1 MKNGTIETARDGVSS
16 SNSKPS
22 QENPQMTDKDYKNYN
37 IQQRKG
43 VATTVQITPG
53 VQQAALHIVE
63 DWR

>member
-53 VQQAALHIVE
+53 VQ
-63 DWR
+63 